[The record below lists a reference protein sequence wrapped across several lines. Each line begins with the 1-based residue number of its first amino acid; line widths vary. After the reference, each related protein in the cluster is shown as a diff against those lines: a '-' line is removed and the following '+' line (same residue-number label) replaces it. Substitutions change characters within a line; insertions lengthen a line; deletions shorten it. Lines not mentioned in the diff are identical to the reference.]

1 MKLLRFAQNL
11 LMKAIK
17 SKCMNFQRI
26 LILCFFLI
34 VSFSVNAQKNGVK
47 YGSKGYSE
55 TINKGKD
62 SFTRLVKNVWF
73 DIEKEN
79 IKITG
84 DSDLYYDKKGIMI
97 VFGDVVVTK
106 NDTIDITSRRLN
118 YYVEENKAEL
128 RNNVV
133 YDDGEMRMTTNYLD
147 YFMTT
152 EDGHFF
158 NGGKL
163 VDDETTLIA
172 REGFVVNAEDLIKFY
187 KDVDLT
193 NPEYQLLTDTLF
205 YHRTTKIAT
214 TFGPTKTILKNGEVV
229 DAEKGGIFYTDNKN
243 AQYTSGKITTE
254 SYEIFGDELYFDD
267 KTQQSRAKG
276 NVKVISE
283 ENDIIILGQEAATRK
298 EEGITK
304 IWGNPILK
312 QAVDNDTLYLTA
324 DTLISIDSEYDSL
337 SRLLAFNNV
346 KIYKSD
352 MQGVSDSMAYMMQ
365 DSMIF
370 FYHDP
375 ILWSE
380 GNQIVADTI
389 FMEIKNGK
397 MDKLNMRNK
406 AFTINQD
413 TVKNFNQIKGRN
425 MTAYL
430 KNDKMDKIL
439 VDGNGESIY
448 FAVDD
453 ETLELIGMNKVLCSS
468 MRIQFLNGEMND
480 ITFYKNPEGRFIP
493 PHEIEEPE
501 TRLKDFNWQIE
512 KKPSMKDVLGQYF
525 DPKSIFLEKSETLEK
540 PKPIN
545 LDSGIKD

>member
-11 LMKAIK
+11 LIEAIK

-26 LILCFFLI
+26 IILSFLLILSI
-34 VSFSVNAQKNGVK
+34 GVKAQRNGVR

-62 SFTRLVKNVWF
+62 SFTRLVEKVWF
-73 DIEKEN
+73 EIKKEN
-79 IKITG
+79 IYIKG
-84 DSDLYYDKKGIMI
+84 DSALYYDKQGIMI
-97 VFGDVVVTK
+97 VFGDVTITK
-106 NDTIDITSRRLN
+106 NDSIDITSKRLN
-118 YYVEENKAEL
+118 YYVTENKAEL

-133 YDDGEMRMTTNYLD
+133 YDDGDMRMTTNYLD
-147 YFMTT
+147 YYMNS

-163 VDDETTLIA
+163 VDGETTLIA
-172 REGFVVNAEDLIKFY
+172 EEGYVVNAEDLIKFY
-187 KDVDLT
+187 EDVDLT

-214 TFGPTKTILKNGEVV
+214 TYGPTKTIMKNGEVV
-229 DAEKGGIFYTDNKN
+229 DADKGGKFYTDKKN
-243 AQYTSGKITTE
+243 AQYTAGKITTE
-254 SYEIFGDELYFDD
+254 SYEIFGDNLFFDD
-267 KTQQSRAKG
+267 LRQESRAQG

-283 ENDIIILGQEAATRK
+283 ENNIIILGNEAATKK

-304 IWGNPILK
+304 IWGNPVLK
-312 QAVDNDTLYLTA
+312 QAVENDTLYLSA

-346 KIYKSD
+346 KIFKSD
-352 MQGVSDSMAYMMQ
+352 MQGVSDSMAYMLQ

-370 FYHDP
+370 FYKDP

-389 FMEIKNGK
+389 SMEIKNGK

-413 TVKNFNQIKGRN
+413 TVSNFNQIKGRN

-430 KNDKMDKIL
+430 KNDEMDKIL
-439 VDGNGESIY
+439 VEGNGESIY
-448 FAVDD
+448 FAVD
-453 ETLELIGMNKVLCSS
+453 ENTLELIGMNKVLCSS
-468 MRIQFLNGEMND
+468 MKIQFLNGEMND
-480 ITFYKNPEGRFIP
+480 ITFYKDPEGRFIP

-501 TRLKDFNWQIE
+501 TRLKDFKWHIE
-512 KKPSMKDVLGQYF
+512 KKPTKIEVLGKHANKEQ
-525 DPKSIFLEKSETLEK
+525 ILEDDKAVLPDDVKLETENK
-540 PKPIN
+540 RP
-545 LDSGIKD
+545 

>member
-1 MKLLRFAQNL
+1 
-11 LMKAIK
+11 
-17 SKCMNFQRI
+17 MNFQRI
-26 LILCFFLI
+26 LVLCFFLI
-34 VSFSVNAQKNGVK
+34 LSISANAQKNGVK
-47 YGSKGYSE
+47 YGSEGYQE
-55 TINKGKD
+55 FINKGNN
-62 SFTRLVKNVWF
+62 SFTRLVEKVWF

-79 IKITG
+79 VKITG
-84 DSDLYYDKKGIMI
+84 DSALYYDKQGIMI

-106 NDTIDITSRRLN
+106 NDTIDITSKRLN
-118 YYVEENKAEL
+118 YYIDENKAEL

-147 YFMTT
+147 YYMTT

-187 KDVDLT
+187 QDVDLT

-214 TFGPTKTILKNGEVV
+214 TFGPTKTIMKNGEVV
-229 DAEKGGIFYTDNKN
+229 DADKGGKFYTDKKN

-267 KTQQSRAKG
+267 LTQESKAKG

-283 ENDIIILGQEAATRK
+283 ENDIIILGDEAATKK
-298 EEGITK
+298 EQGITK
-304 IWGNPILK
+304 IWGNILLK
-312 QAVDNDTLYLTA
+312 QAVENDTLFLTA
-324 DTLISIDSEYDSL
+324 DSLISIDSEYDSL

-346 KIYKSD
+346 KIFKSD
-352 MQGVSDSMAYMMQ
+352 MQGVSDSMAYMLQ

-370 FYHDP
+370 FYHNP
-375 ILWSE
+375 ILWSD

-397 MDKLNMRNK
+397 VDKLNMRNK
-406 AFTINQD
+406 AFSINQD

-425 MTAYL
+425 MTAFM
-430 KNDKMDKIL
+430 KNDEMDKIL
-439 VDGNGESIY
+439 VEGNGESIY
-448 FAVDD
+448 FAVDE
-453 ETLELIGMNKVLCSS
+453 ETLDLIGMNKVLCSS
-468 MRIQFLNGEMND
+468 MKIQFLNGEMND
-480 ITFYKNPEGRFIP
+480 ITFYKDPEGRFIP
-493 PHEIEEPE
+493 PHEIAEPE
-501 TRLKDFNWQIE
+501 TRLKDFEWLIE
-512 KKPSMKDVLGQYF
+512 RKPTIFDVLGKYAPVQKQNS
-525 DPKSIFLEKSETLEK
+525 DAEKTILPDETKLKTE
-540 PKPIN
+540 N
-545 LDSGIKD
+545 